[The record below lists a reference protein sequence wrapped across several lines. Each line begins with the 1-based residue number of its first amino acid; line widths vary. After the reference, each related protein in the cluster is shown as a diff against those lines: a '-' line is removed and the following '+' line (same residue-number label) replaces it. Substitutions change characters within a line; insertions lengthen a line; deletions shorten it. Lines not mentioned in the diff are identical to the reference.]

1 MCIYSLWKKQKSQLV
16 DAFIS
21 MSRVYYSDLYEQSI
35 LLRFLWAEYITQMD
49 EERDM
54 LSFLHFQNLR
64 GVWKFKNECIATNI
78 RQAEIQIDREW
89 QCYACWDSSFI
100 LKSKHKGPDRGCI
113 CRNILSKSLKYPNMH
128 EIPKYGDIA
137 LMIFISIQNYALK
150 FNLLFPTTCN
160 TCKNCSVPK

>member
-1 MCIYSLWKKQKSQLV
+1 MYLLLVKETKSQLV
-16 DAFIS
+16 DAFIY
-21 MSRVYYSDLYEQSI
+21 MSRVYYSDGWRKRHA
-35 LLRFLWAEYITQMD
+35 LLQ
-49 EERDM
+49 
-54 LSFLHFQNLR
+54 FQNLR
-64 GVWKFKNECIATNI
+64 GVWKFKNECFATNI
-78 RQAEIQIDREW
+78 RWAEIQIDIEW

-150 FNLLFPTTCN
+150 FNLLFPATCN
-160 TCKNCSVPK
+160 TCKNCSIPK